1 MKIVVE
7 RSGAAALAAVI
18 KDQRFIGKKVCVIL
32 TGGNIDFSTFFE
44 SLKSNINIW
53 SDHIDN
59 PNYKYIIIK
68 L

>member
-32 TGGNIDFSTFFE
+32 TGGNIDFSTFFD
-44 SLKSNINIW
+44 SLRSNINI
-53 SDHIDN
+53 
-59 PNYKYIIIK
+59 
-68 L
+68 